1 VERELASL
9 APWAWDPLVGKHA
22 PGDAMM
28 RDFAEVAADKVVT
41 TNTDTYDSYRFAAP
55 EEAFETNADERE
67 RGATSEDKPRRVR
80 DRRASS
86 LVVAAVARGDPPK
99 QTKKPAKS
107 AAGRSPL
114 SNAPIA
120 RSTPGAPA
128 PSTAQ
133 KATPKSAIAKKRL
146 SPPLAEATPLSDEAG
161 APNAR
166 SAQPGTLKKSEGETR
181 LPAVGAEANAST
193 TPSRGKK
200 KTKPRSALSK
210 APRFKSGGKNLGD
223 ALERAVEDEAVARM
237 VVPPAGKG
245 PGKENAPPTSG
256 GANGGEGPSN
266 GIGDPSATRAPKR
279 KARAAISAPPLADLG
294 EARRH
299 REAALLAV
307 AAAEADAEA
316 AASGPAMTPSQQLLQ
331 AYYDLTGSRTLPA
344 AARRRDPRPAEAER
358 AGASLADTTRD
369 RTSSDSSRDPSRE
382 YYAPAFDAAPRPVC
396 VTVGPF
402 PGTFP
407 DDAMANAEGRSA
419 RGFGFSSFD
428 AYERL
433 PRRVVPLTACVA
445 RACDYLGKRDA
456 EEARREL
463 P

>member
-1 VERELASL
+1 M

-55 EEAFETNADERE
+55 EEAFETNADERD
-67 RGATSEDKPRRVR
+67 RGAESEDAPRRVR

-86 LVVAAVARGDPPK
+86 LVADAARVAPK
-99 QTKKPAKS
+99 PSKKPAKKP
-107 AAGRSPL
+107 APAGRSPL
-114 SNAPIA
+114 SNAPA
-120 RSTPGAPA
+120 SSTPGAPA
-128 PSTAQ
+128 PCTAQ
-133 KATPKSAIAKKRL
+133 KATPKSAIAKKRI
-146 SPPLAEATPLSDEAG
+146 SHTLAHATPLSDEAG
-161 APNAR
+161 APNAG
-166 SAQPGTLKKSEGETR
+166 SARGTLKKRQGETKNSGGFD
-181 LPAVGAEANAST
+181 ASANAST

-223 ALERAVEDEAVARM
+223 ALERAVEDERERAVRGMEASAA
-237 VVPPAGKG
+237 V
-245 PGKENAPPTSG
+245 PGKENAPPERDAN
-256 GANGGEGPSN
+256 GANGEEGPAN
-266 GIGDPSATRAPKR
+266 GIGGPSAARAPKR

-344 AARRRDPRPAEAER
+344 AARRRDPHPRAAEAER
-358 AGASLADTTRD
+358 AGASLADTTRAMA
-369 RTSSDSSRDPSRE
+369 SSDSTRDPSRE

-407 DDAMANAEGRSA
+407 DARANAEGRSA
-419 RGFGFSSFD
+419 RGFGFASFD

>member
-1 VERELASL
+1 MERELASL

-55 EEAFETNADERE
+55 EEAFETNADELD
-67 RGATSEDKPRRVR
+67 RGAESEDAPRRVR

-86 LVVAAVARGDPPK
+86 LVAAAARVAPK
-99 QTKKPAKS
+99 PSKKPAKKPAPAS
-107 AAGRSPL
+107 RSPL
-114 SNAPIA
+114 SNAPA
-120 RSTPGAPA
+120 SSTPGAPA
-128 PSTAQ
+128 PCTAQ
-133 KATPKSAIAKKRL
+133 KATPKSAIAKKRI
-146 SPPLAEATPLSDEAG
+146 SALAHATPLSDEAD

-166 SAQPGTLKKSEGETR
+166 SARGTFKKREGETNHSR
-181 LPAVGAEANAST
+181 LLGGAEANAST

-223 ALERAVEDEAVARM
+223 ALERAVEDERAVRGMEASAAR
-237 VVPPAGKG
+237 V
-245 PGKENAPPTSG
+245 PGKENAPPESG
-256 GANGGEGPSN
+256 GANGEGDGPAN
-266 GIGDPSATRAPKR
+266 GIGGPAAARAPKR

-344 AARRRDPRPAEAER
+344 AARRRDPRAAEAER
-358 AGASLADTTRD
+358 AGASLADTTRAMA
-369 RTSSDSSRDPSRE
+369 SSDSTRDPSRE
-382 YYAPAFDAAPRPVC
+382 YYAPAFDVALRPVC

-407 DDAMANAEGRSA
+407 DAPANAEGRSA

>member
-1 VERELASL
+1 MERELASL

-55 EEAFETNADERE
+55 EEAFETNADTRE
-67 RGATSEDKPRRVR
+67 RGATSEDAARRVR

-86 LVVAAVARGDPPK
+86 LVAAAARIPPK
-99 QTKKPAKS
+99 QTKKPAKNS
-107 AAGRSPL
+107 AGKSPL

-146 SPPLAEATPLSDEAG
+146 SALAEATPLSDEAG

-166 SAQPGTLKKSEGETR
+166 SAPPGTLKKREGETR
-181 LPAVGAEANAST
+181 LLGGAETNAST

-223 ALERAVEDEAVARM
+223 ALERAVEDERAVRGM
-237 VVPPAGKG
+237 PPPAV
-245 PGKENAPPTSG
+245 PGKENAPPESG
-256 GANGGEGPSN
+256 GANGGEGPAN
-266 GIGDPSATRAPKR
+266 GIGGPPAARAPKR
-279 KARAAISAPPLADLG
+279 KARAAISAPPLADLD

-344 AARRRDPRPAEAER
+344 AARQRDPRAAEVEH
-358 AGASLADTTRD
+358 AGASLADTTRVM
-369 RTSSDSSRDPSRE
+369 TSSASTRDPSRE

-407 DDAMANAEGRSA
+407 DDARANAENRSA

>member
-1 VERELASL
+1 MERELASL

-55 EEAFETNADERE
+55 KRRSRRTRTHANAAR
-67 RGATSEDKPRRVR
+67 RAKTRRVGSR
-80 DRRASS
+80 SDASS
-86 LVVAAVARGDPPK
+86 LVAAARVPPK
-99 QTKKPAKS
+99 QTKKPAKHS
-107 AAGRSPL
+107 AGKSTL

-146 SPPLAEATPLSDEAG
+146 SALAEATPLSDEAG

-166 SAQPGTLKKSEGETR
+166 SAQPGTLKKREGETR
-181 LPAVGAEANAST
+181 LLGGAETNAST

-223 ALERAVEDEAVARM
+223 ALERAVEDERAVRGM
-237 VVPPAGKG
+237 PPAV
-245 PGKENAPPTSG
+245 PGKENAPPDG
-256 GANGGEGPSN
+256 GASGGEGPAN
-266 GIGDPSATRAPKR
+266 GIRRTIRGASAEEEGAGGHL
-279 KARAAISAPPLADLG
+279 RAAAGDLD

-316 AASGPAMTPSQQLLQ
+316 AASGPCDAVAAAPAGLLRP
-331 AYYDLTGSRTLPA
+331 DRIRTLPA
-344 AARRRDPRPAEAER
+344 AARRRDPRAAEVER
-358 AGASLADTTRD
+358 AGASLADTTRVM
-369 RTSSDSSRDPSRE
+369 TSSDSTRDPSRE

-407 DDAMANAEGRSA
+407 DDARANAENRSA

>member
-1 VERELASL
+1 M

-55 EEAFETNADERE
+55 EEAFETNADERD
-67 RGATSEDKPRRVR
+67 RGAESEDAPRRVR

-86 LVVAAVARGDPPK
+86 LVADAARDAPK
-99 QTKKPAKS
+99 PSKKPAKKP
-107 AAGRSPL
+107 APAGRSPL
-114 SNAPIA
+114 SNAPA
-120 RSTPGAPA
+120 SSTPGAPA
-128 PSTAQ
+128 PCTAQ
-133 KATPKSAIAKKRL
+133 KATPKSAIAKKRI
-146 SPPLAEATPLSDEAG
+146 SHTLAHATPLSDEAG
-161 APNAR
+161 APNAG
-166 SAQPGTLKKSEGETR
+166 SARGTLKKREGETKNSGGFD
-181 LPAVGAEANAST
+181 ASANAST
-193 TPSRGKK
+193 TPFGRGKK

-223 ALERAVEDEAVARM
+223 ALERAVEDERERAVRGMEASAA
-237 VVPPAGKG
+237 V
-245 PGKENAPPTSG
+245 PGKENAPPESFR
-256 GANGGEGPSN
+256 GANGEEGPAN
-266 GIGDPSATRAPKR
+266 VIGGFAAARAPKR

-344 AARRRDPRPAEAER
+344 AARRRDPHPRAAEAER
-358 AGASLADTTRD
+358 AGASRVVSLEAMPRVV
-369 RTSSDSSRDPSRE
+369 SASDAPARS

-407 DDAMANAEGRSA
+407 DARANAEGPSA
-419 RGFGFSSFD
+419 RGFGFATFD

>member
-1 VERELASL
+1 M

-55 EEAFETNADERE
+55 EEAFETNADELD
-67 RGATSEDKPRRVR
+67 RGAESEDAPRRVR

-86 LVVAAVARGDPPK
+86 LVAAAARVAPK
-99 QTKKPAKS
+99 PSKKPAKKPAPAS
-107 AAGRSPL
+107 RSPL
-114 SNAPIA
+114 SNAPA
-120 RSTPGAPA
+120 SSTPGAPA
-128 PSTAQ
+128 PCTAQ
-133 KATPKSAIAKKRL
+133 KATPKSAIAKKRI
-146 SPPLAEATPLSDEAG
+146 SALAHATPLSDEAD

-166 SAQPGTLKKSEGETR
+166 SARGTFKKREGETNHSR
-181 LPAVGAEANAST
+181 LLGGAEANAST

-223 ALERAVEDEAVARM
+223 ALERAVEDERAVRGMEASAAR
-237 VVPPAGKG
+237 V
-245 PGKENAPPTSG
+245 PGKENAPPESG
-256 GANGGEGPSN
+256 GANGEEGPAN
-266 GIGDPSATRAPKR
+266 GIGGPAAARAPKR
-279 KARAAISAPPLADLG
+279 KARAAISAPPLADLD

-344 AARRRDPRPAEAER
+344 AARRRDPRAAEVEH
-358 AGASLADTTRD
+358 AGASLADTTRAMA
-369 RTSSDSSRDPSRE
+369 SSDSTRDPSRE
-382 YYAPAFDAAPRPVC
+382 YYAPAFDVALRPVC

-407 DDAMANAEGRSA
+407 DAPANAEGRSA